1 MSVIIKSYDE
11 GWLDSSYIWYSN
23 LQMAPK
29 DLRDKGVECL
39 AAINNAKTLL
49 DGADGLSS
57 FYVYRTDADIE
68 EHLLNLRRFIFF
80 CNGIHYEISE
90 FVDTP
95 FSVKM
100 SSLAEDVIALN
111 PSDYKYV
118 KSKFLWFD
126 NYLSLTDLVSTTIT
140 DPDLQTSFENMY
152 TDLDEDAVSDAL
164 AKSIEEAK
172 FWEEQFELAEK
183 IDDATDEFFTPELRE
198 QWPNLTADERKAYVE
213 EFKNIL
219 GEIYGNGVNMV
230 PKAVTFNA
238 SGYGAATSSNY
249 IKINPMFIYAPYG
262 MYSLDKLID
271 TMTHEMRHRYQRINA
286 NDANSVMSQN
296 IRDEWTLPTIQS
308 TVNYH
313 DYYHQPVE
321 EDAKA
326 FAAVA
331 QDDEW

>member
-11 GWLDSSYIWYSN
+11 SWLDSSNVWYNS
-23 LQMAPK
+23 MSP
-29 DLRDKGVECL
+29 DTVRDKGVECL
-39 AAINNAKTLL
+39 AAINDAKTLL
-49 DGADGLSS
+49 DGAEELSS

-68 EHLLNLRRFIFF
+68 EHVLNMRRFVFF

-100 SSLAEDVIALN
+100 STLAEDIIDLN
-111 PSDYKYV
+111 PSNYQYV
-118 KSKFLWFD
+118 KSKFLWNK
-126 NYLSLTDLVSTTIT
+126 NYMSLTDLVSTTIT
-140 DPDLQTSFENMY
+140 DPNLQTSFENMY

-198 QWPNLTADERKAYVE
+198 QWPNLTEDERKAYVE
-213 EFKNIL
+213 EFKNKL

-230 PKAVTFNA
+230 PNPVTFTET
-238 SGYGAATSSNY
+238 GYGAAYTGDNH
-249 IKINPMFIYAPYG
+249 IGVAPEFVTDPYG

-271 TMTHEMRHRYQRINA
+271 TMTHEMRHRYQDINA
-286 NDANSVMSQN
+286 NDANSVVAKN
-296 IRDEWTLPTIQS
+296 IRDEWTRPYIGS
-308 TVNYH
+308 KVNYH